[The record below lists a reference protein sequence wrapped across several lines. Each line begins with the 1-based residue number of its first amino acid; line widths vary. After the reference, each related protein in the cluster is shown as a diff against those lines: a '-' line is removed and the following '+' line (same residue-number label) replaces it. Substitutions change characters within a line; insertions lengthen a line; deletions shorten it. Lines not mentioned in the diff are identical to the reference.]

1 MIHYVDIRHTR
12 AVTFHRP
19 SNSRHTAEMSE
30 WRSDIVAAVTEV
42 TGLAEDQ
49 LVDDADLEALG
60 IDSLDLIEVGMII
73 EERHDVQLSGEDFEG
88 VTTFSGAVGV
98 FDKVISSSRPAP

>member
-1 MIHYVDIRHTR
+1 MIHYVDIRRTR
-12 AVTFHRP
+12 APTFHRP
-19 SNSRHTAEMSE
+19 SVSGHTAAMSE
-30 WRSDIVAAVTEV
+30 WRSDVVAAVIEV
-42 TGLAEDQ
+42 TGLNEGQ
-49 LVDDADLEALG
+49 LIDDADLETLG

-98 FDKVISSSRPAP
+98 FDKIISASRPAT